1 MYIRIKKKLSTLGA
15 HYYFYIR
22 VLLRIFYSFP
32 PERIL
37 QYYFPT
43 EVESTTCIL
52 IHTRD
57 FA

>member
-1 MYIRIKKKLSTLGA
+1 MYIRIKKNCRHLG
-15 HYYFYIR
+15 HIIIFIS
-22 VLLRIFYSFP
+22 VSFSVFFYSFP

-52 IHTRD
+52 IPTRD

>member
-1 MYIRIKKKLSTLGA
+1 MSTLGA
-15 HYYFYIR
+15 HYYFYFR
-22 VLLRIFYSFP
+22 LLLRIFYSFP

-52 IHTRD
+52 IPTRD

>member
-1 MYIRIKKKLSTLGA
+1 MYIRIKKIVDTWGTLLFLFPSPSP
-15 HYYFYIR
+15 Y
-22 VLLRIFYSFP
+22 FYSFP

-52 IHTRD
+52 IPTRD